1 MIVINN
7 NRLNESIKNRHKQH
21 LSEEIVDVEDKDV
34 GAVTPVYAD
43 AVRQMKNVRSLIKK
57 RIEESGMEK
66 AAEEV
71 VKENQPEAHRDITP
85 GKTALGENKAEKATL
100 SKIHLSEDI
109 DLDDKQWK
117 MGDERVIA
125 PTEPQYKKLQVAV
138 DAFNKNSDEEYVL
151 RNVYLD
157 YSADWMWT
165 TVCKK
170 NKPVQMLD
178 SKDWLDIMN
187 SNSDEEI
194 EEIVKQALTRTY
206 AVKEDVENTEQVEK
220 TEEVPTVPN
229 NNIAI
234 PFSTV
239 INDLLKEE
247 YDAIDNYNSAI
258 ATARAA
264 GQDDLVSIFEEIA
277 NDEHM
282 HTGNLQKALE
292 LINPQSLS
300 AEKGKVE
307 AEEVIANAQDTNE

>member
-71 VKENQPEAHRDITP
+71 VKENQPEAHKDITA
-85 GKTALGENKAEKATL
+85 GKAALSENKTAGTTL

-109 DLDDKQWK
+109 VDDKQWK

-125 PTEPQYKKLQVAV
+125 PTEPEYKKLQVAV
-138 DAFNKNSDEEYVL
+138 DVFNKNSDEEYVL

-157 YSADWMWT
+157 YGADWMWT

-194 EEIVKQALTRTY
+194 EKVVKQALTRTY
-206 AVKEDVENTEQVEK
+206 AVKEDVESTEQAEK
-220 TEEVPTVPN
+220 TEKVPTVPN
-229 NNIAI
+229 NDIAI

-239 INDLLKEE
+239 INDLLKDE
-247 YDAIDNYNSAI
+247 YDAIDSYNSAI